1 MGLDQRLRRP
11 RSFSDQVQRLY
22 FYRRLA
28 QSVGNAP
35 PGLDADFR
43 MWGGGYWFQNTRLS
57 YWSMLYS
64 GDYDLMRP
72 LFSMFL
78 NSLPLAR
85 ERPRIYCN
93 HAGAFYPETQ
103 CFWGTY
109 HDSNYGRD
117 REGRDNGW
125 TL

>member
-1 MGLDQRLRRP
+1 
-11 RSFSDQVQRLY
+11 
-22 FYRRLA
+22 
-28 QSVGNAP
+28 
-35 PGLDADFR
+35 
-43 MWGGGYWFQNTRLS
+43 
-57 YWSMLYS
+57 MLYS

-78 NSLPLAR
+78 NSLSLAR

-125 TL
+125 TLNTYIRYYWSGGLELAMMLLDYHAHTQDEAFVRQVLLPLESEKF